1 MPRRYDVRLPMQVKV
16 KVSGKDRQGNSF
28 SQTASTVNVSRTGAR
43 LDGIS
48 CVEGK
53 QTVEVSRG
61 WFKKARFLVAW
72 TGKPGT
78 PEQMQVGVRCLEP
91 DSNVW
96 GVDFPPP
103 QMKEDYV
110 PPQEAATPGAMPA
123 SGPIPVG
130 NWKESTYTDSP
141 VISGISGSGISGGGP
156 GGAGDERALDSPQA
170 QAAIAGELRVPI
182 TVRWTK
188 NGVRG
193 EQSGV
198 AARVLKDG
206 SCMLSLRTA
215 LIEST
220 QVEIY
225 NEQSRETRRGKVSWC
240 GPRTPA
246 GCPVAVELSGIAMTF
261 WKPETKPVAKPN

>member
-1 MPRRYDVRLPMQVKV
+1 MPQRYDVRLPIQVKV
-16 KVSGKDRQGNSF
+16 KVTGKDRQGNSF

-43 LDGIS
+43 LEGIA

-78 PEQMQVGVRCLEP
+78 PEAMQVGVRCLEP

-103 QMKEDYV
+103 QVKEDYV
-110 PPQEAATPGAMPA
+110 PPQDPAVAGAMPA

-130 NWKESTYTDSP
+130 NWKDSTYTDKL
-141 VISGISGSGISGGGP
+141 IISGISGGGP
-156 GGAGDERALDSPQA
+156 SSGGAGDERALESPQA
-170 QAAIAGELRVPI
+170 QAAVAGELRVPVTI
-182 TVRWTK
+182 RWTK
-188 NGVRG
+188 NGVRA
-193 EQSGV
+193 EQSSV

-206 SCMLSLRTA
+206 SCMASLRTS
-215 LIEST
+215 LVEST
-220 QVEIY
+220 PVELY
-225 NEQSRETRRGKVSWC
+225 NEQTRETRRGKVSWC
-240 GPRTPA
+240 GPRTQA
-246 GCPVAVELSGIAMTF
+246 GCPVAIELSGIALTF
-261 WKPETKPVAKPN
+261 WKPETKPAGKPN